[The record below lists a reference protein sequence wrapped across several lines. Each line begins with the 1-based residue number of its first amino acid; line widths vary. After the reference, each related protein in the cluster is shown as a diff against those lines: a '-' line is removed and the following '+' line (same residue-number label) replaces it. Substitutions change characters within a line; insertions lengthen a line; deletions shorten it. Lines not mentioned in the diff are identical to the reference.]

1 MFVYSNQL
9 TLGVLVINAEN
20 AALKSD
26 KFFIPNNKAR
36 LGLLSTH
43 IQTGLTFNIPQVLRS
58 ASTNRLTS
66 NKSSSYLSITK
77 QQQQQLPKKPQ
88 RPKSVNN
95 KSPASSIGS
104 NGSSRL
110 LREALLD
117 EEKRSRATMA
127 STDIPPMPSI
137 SRSTLL
143 QDLKKGFVSSSK
155 KIKGEKSITRKT
167 SQLKI
172 SSTPTSA
179 TTTTTTTTNT
189 KHHLESVRELDGS
202 DTLLSKKG
210 IK

>member
-1 MFVYSNQL
+1 
-9 TLGVLVINAEN
+9 
-20 AALKSD
+20 
-26 KFFIPNNKAR
+26 
-36 LGLLSTH
+36 
-43 IQTGLTFNIPQVLRS
+43 VLRS

-66 NKSSSYLSITK
+66 NKSSSYLSVSK
-77 QQQQQLPKKPQ
+77 QRQEQQQQKKPQ

-110 LREALLD
+110 LREAILD

-143 QDLKKGFVSSSK
+143 QDLKKGFVSGSK

-172 SSTPTSA
+172 STTP
-179 TTTTTTTTNT
+179 TNT
-189 KHHLESVRELDGS
+189 KQQLESVRESDGS
-202 DTLLSKKG
+202 GSHTKG
-210 IK
+210 KLFNLNVLEKQKTHST

>member
-1 MFVYSNQL
+1 
-9 TLGVLVINAEN
+9 VINAEN

-43 IQTGLTFNIPQVLRS
+43 IQTGLSFNIPQVLRS
-58 ASTNRLTS
+58 ASTNRLSS

-77 QQQQQLPKKPQ
+77 QQQQQQQQKKPQ

-110 LREALLD
+110 LREAILD
-117 EEKRSRATMA
+117 EEKRNRSTMA
-127 STDIPPMPSI
+127 STDIPPMPSV

-143 QDLKKGFVSSSK
+143 QDLKKGFVSGSK

-172 SSTPTSA
+172 SSTPPPTA
-179 TTTTTTTTNT
+179 NTTKQT
-189 KHHLESVRELDGS
+189 LERVCELDGS
-202 DTLLSKKG
+202 GSRPTKKG
-210 IK
+210 IYTNTMRHQQDAYYLLYL

>member
-1 MFVYSNQL
+1 M
-9 TLGVLVINAEN
+9 INAEN

-43 IQTGLTFNIPQVLRS
+43 IQTGLSFNIPQVLRS
-58 ASTNRLTS
+58 ASTNRLSS

-77 QQQQQLPKKPQ
+77 QQQQQQQQKKPQ

-95 KSPASSIGS
+95 KSPANSIGS

-110 LREALLD
+110 LREAILD
-117 EEKRSRATMA
+117 EEKRNRSTMA
-127 STDIPPMPSI
+127 STDIPPMPSV

-143 QDLKKGFVSSSK
+143 QDLKKGFVSGSK

-172 SSTPTSA
+172 SSTPPLTA
-179 TTTTTTTTNT
+179 NTTKQT
-189 KHHLESVRELDGS
+189 LEQVCELDGS
-202 DTLLSKKG
+202 GSRPAKKG
-210 IK
+210 TYTDTMRHQQDTYYLLYL